1 MLAIAISVSSGPY
14 DEEPEPLP
22 LPETAIGAIHQKQ
35 PGRRSRAARRGRTA
49 SLRSTIRVSARRAD
63 SFRQLPLVR
72 FGNVLRVTAVLPF
85 GIGDRRSFLRLVWV
99 LAG

>member
-14 DEEPEPLP
+14 DEEPLP

-35 PGRRSRAARRGRTA
+35 PGSKSRAARRGRTA

-63 SFRQLPLVR
+63 SFRQLPLV
-72 FGNVLRVTAVLPF
+72 GLGDVLRVAGVLVLRVRNGRPF
-85 GIGDRRSFLRLVWV
+85 VCLVGI